1 MRFARPGRH
10 MALLVGLLLIAFALR
25 LFRLDYQSLWWD
37 EGISL
42 HLATTTWA
50 EIVRDRLNNIHPP
63 LYFFILKG
71 WLALVGVSAFTG
83 RYLSALASLAQVA
96 LVFAA
101 ARQWGGRT
109 LRHSVL
115 PWIASGLMLISPL
128 AVIYGQEI
136 RVYALL
142 PVVYLA
148 LLMQTWRLLGGARLD
163 FRALLLLGLT
173 GWLGLH
179 LHYIAFFAVAYV
191 GSWGLVVFG
200 RRRDGQSLGRWIIT
214 HAVVALA
221 SLPWLLAVLGNW
233 AAIQAEANAGA
244 FTAEP
249 VPLPYLL
256 AQVWTFH
263 LTGLAGALANPWVRI
278 GAAVA
283 ALLVVA
289 LLFLPPAKTED
300 RIAER
305 SATSQRLVAQWLI
318 PLIAGLMVWSVRS
331 FSHPRYIVMFA
342 ALFIPLA
349 AWLLYPARRRARLPA
364 LALAACLV
372 GLSVWGLERYFF
384 NPDTAKPDMRG
395 VARHLEAAAGP
406 GDLILV
412 PDTDWSFPFEYN
424 GTADVLMPHL
434 AESPHEATATLA
446 RALSCSAG
454 PPCAASGRVFVV
466 DYPRGTRD
474 WQARLPFELERR
486 GDWVSETPIGDLS
499 VRAYQ
504 VDTPSSA
511 LPACDAAEMIQP
523 AVRFGALEVSAAW
536 VEPGPPADAAVP
548 VAICWRAVGPAAV
561 DQAGYA
567 VTLLLRDPATG
578 ERIAQADAPL
588 VNTAGAPTTLW
599 TPGETVVTY
608 HLLPLPPGTPPVTAQ
623 LLLGVYSGE
632 GPDSVP
638 LEARDGQNLP
648 AGQLVL
654 LGDVALSSTARLSP
668 SPYQV
673 ASPPLWETP
682 VSTAGGLLLLRGA
695 SFSPGPYRPGQTV
708 RVGLTWQANAE
719 PMPDIRPALMLEQDG
734 ISLAANGEAP
744 VNGRYPTVEWANGQ
758 LVHEF
763 RDVRAPAE
771 ASGAAQLVIAVDG
784 QRVELGEV
792 VIEGGAI
799 LFEPPASQTKVSA
812 VFGDG
817 VIALVGFDP
826 PPAATSAQPVPLTL
840 YWQALSG
847 DIGASY
853 TVFAHLLAPD
863 GRLLAQHDSPPAA
876 GARPTNEWLAGEYVI
891 DAHELVWREAG
902 YVGPARLAVG
912 FYDPQTGARLPT
924 ADGNDV
930 FLLPGTV
937 TVK

>member
-1 MRFARPGRH
+1 MRFSRPGRQA
-10 MALLVGLLLIAFALR
+10 ALIVGLLFIAFALR

-42 HLATTTWA
+42 HLATSNWS
-50 EIVRDRLNNIHPP
+50 ELISDRLNNIHPP

-83 RYLSALASLAQVA
+83 RYLSAVASLAQVA

-101 ARQWGGRT
+101 ARQWGDRT
-109 LRHSVL
+109 LRHSFF
-115 PWIASGLMLISPL
+115 PWIAAGLMLISPL

-148 LLMQTWRLLGGARLD
+148 LLMQTWRLMAARRLEV
-163 FRALLLLGLT
+163 RALLLLGLT
-173 GWLGLH
+173 EWVGLH
-179 LHYIAFFAVAYV
+179 LHYIALFAVAYV
-191 GSWGLVVFG
+191 GLWGLIVLS
-200 RRRDGQSLGRWIIT
+200 RRRDRQGVVRWSMT
-214 HAVVALA
+214 HAAVALA

-233 AAIQAEANAGA
+233 AAVQAEANAGA
-244 FTAEP
+244 FTAAP

-278 GAAVA
+278 GSAAAAV
-283 ALLVVA
+283 LVGA
-289 LLFLPPAKTED
+289 LLFIHLTA
-300 RIAER
+300 AENRVAWR
-305 SATSQRLVAQWLI
+305 SMIKRLSAQWI
-318 PLIAGLMVWSVRS
+318 VPLIAGLIVWSVRS

-364 LALAACLV
+364 LGLAACLV
-372 GLSVWGLERYFF
+372 GLSVQGLGRYFF
-384 NPDTAKPDMRG
+384 HPDTAKPDMRG

-412 PDTDWSFPFEYN
+412 PDTDWSFPFEYR
-424 GTADVLMPHL
+424 GAADVLMPQL
-434 AESPHEATATLA
+434 AESPHEANTILA
-446 RALSCSAG
+446 RALSCSDG

-486 GDWVSETPIGDLS
+486 GHWLSETTIGDLS

-511 LPACDAAEMIQP
+511 LPTCDADQMIQP
-523 AVRFGALEVSAAW
+523 AVRFGALEVAAAW
-536 VEPGPPADAAVP
+536 VEQGTPADSAVA
-548 VAICWRAVGPAAV
+548 VAICWRAAEQAV
-561 DQAGYA
+561 ADQTAHA
-567 VTLLLRDPATG
+567 VTLLLRDPVTG
-578 ERIAQADAPL
+578 ERVAQADAPL
-588 VNTAGAPTTLW
+588 VNAAGAPTTLW

-608 HLLPLPPGTPPVTAQ
+608 HLLPLPSGTPPVAAQ
-623 LLLGVYSGE
+623 LWLGVYTGE

-638 LEARDGQNLP
+638 LEARDSLNRP
-648 AGQLVL
+648 TGQLVS
-654 LGDVALSSTARLSP
+654 LGDVALSSPVRLSP
-668 SPYQV
+668 SPYEVTPLQ
-673 ASPPLWETP
+673 LWETP
-682 VSTAGGLLLLRGA
+682 VSAAGGKLLLRGA

-708 RVGLTWQANAE
+708 RVGLTWQANSE
-719 PMPDIRPALMLEQDG
+719 PMPAIRPALVLQQDG
-734 ISLAANGEAP
+734 ISLAENGEAP

-758 LVHEF
+758 LVQEF
-763 RDVRAPAE
+763 RDVRVPAE
-771 ASGAAQLVIAVDG
+771 ATGAAQLVVAVDG
-784 QRVELGEV
+784 QRIELGTV
-792 VIEGGAI
+792 TIEGGAV
-799 LFEPPASQTKVSA
+799 LFERPASETEVSA

-817 VIALVGFDP
+817 AIALVGFDP
-826 PPAATSAQPVPLTL
+826 PPATTSAQPVPLTL
-840 YWQALSG
+840 YWQALSS
-847 DIGASY
+847 DIMTSY
-853 TVFAHLLAPD
+853 TIFTHLLAPD
-863 GRLLAQHDSPPAA
+863 GRLLAQHDSPPA
-876 GARPTNEWLAGEYVI
+876 GGERPTNEWLAGEYVI

-912 FYDPQTGARLPT
+912 LYDPQTGARLPT
-924 ADGNDV
+924 ADGNDF

-937 TVK
+937 TVE